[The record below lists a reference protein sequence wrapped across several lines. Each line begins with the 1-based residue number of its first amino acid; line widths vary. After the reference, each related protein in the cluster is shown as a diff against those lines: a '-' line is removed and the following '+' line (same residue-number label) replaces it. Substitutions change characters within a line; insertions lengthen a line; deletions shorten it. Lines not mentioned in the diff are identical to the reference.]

1 MLVEWRFKK
10 PHCHKK
16 EPSSYQLGCFSSI
29 YSLGRCASHS
39 IPFKVKY
46 TFLIPCLLECPSLH
60 LHISP
65 MSFHPSWP
73 TFRPRVRS
81 KYLHRLSDTTL
92 LHTCIQL
99 PGGLKHSIEFLQ
111 HWKGVCATVF
121 QNTIALKKANVLT
134 KCHLRW
140 TRSYW
145 IIESSSMLREIINQL
160 VIRISPCS

>member
-46 TFLIPCLLECPSLH
+46 IFLILLECPSLH

-81 KYLHRLSDTTL
+81 KYLHRISDTTL
-92 LHTCIQL
+92 LHASNCW
-99 PGGLKHSIEFLQ
+99 GVSILYLICQEV
-111 HWKGVCATVF
+111 KV
-121 QNTIALKKANVLT
+121 IAKT
-134 KCHLRW
+134 YFSIHLSSYPTW
-140 TRSYW
+140 TA
-145 IIESSSMLREIINQL
+145 
-160 VIRISPCS
+160 

>member
-10 PHCHKK
+10 PYCHKK
-16 EPSSYQLGCFSSI
+16 EPPSSQLGSFSSI

-46 TFLIPCLLECPSLH
+46 IFLIPCLLECPSLH

-73 TFRPRVRS
+73 TFRPGVRS

-111 HWKGVCATVF
+111 HWKGVPQCSKTQLLWRRPTF
-121 QNTIALKKANVLT
+121 WQNAIWDGWDSIGYLRALV
-134 KCHLRW
+134 C
-140 TRSYW
+140 
-145 IIESSSMLREIINQL
+145 
-160 VIRISPCS
+160 

>member
-1 MLVEWRFKK
+1 MDFSIRSRNPPPFSGNAQKK
-10 PHCHKK
+10 TFFFREGFPKK
-16 EPSSYQLGCFSSI
+16 EPPSFQLGCFSSI

-73 TFRPRVRS
+73 TFRPRMRS

-111 HWKGVCATVF
+111 H
-121 QNTIALKKANVLT
+121 
-134 KCHLRW
+134 
-140 TRSYW
+140 
-145 IIESSSMLREIINQL
+145 
-160 VIRISPCS
+160 